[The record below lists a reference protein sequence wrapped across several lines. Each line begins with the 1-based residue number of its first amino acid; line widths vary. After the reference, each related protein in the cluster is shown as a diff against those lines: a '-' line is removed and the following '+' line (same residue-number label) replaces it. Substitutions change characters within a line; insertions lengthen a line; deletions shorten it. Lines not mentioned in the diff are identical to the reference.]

1 MKTFKV
7 TYPNGKTDEINSDD
21 ATVEALCNSHFGS
34 SWEVAQE
41 HGASVEME
49 EFTPPEPG
57 TDMTLESAF
66 GINKPLTEAE
76 QKERELLEQEARDL
90 AESERLEVERVEVE
104 NTQSGSQVDPQNTSG
119 TATAPAPTTGVETPQ
134 DAAQK

>member
-7 TYPNGKTDEINSDD
+7 TYPNGKTAEINSDD
-21 ATVEALCNSHFGS
+21 ASVEAFCNSHFGS

-41 HGASVEME
+41 HGATVEME

-57 TDMTLESAF
+57 EDVTLESAF
-66 GINKPLTEAE
+66 GINKP
-76 QKERELLEQEARDL
+76 
-90 AESERLEVERVEVE
+90 VEVE

-119 TATAPAPTTGVETPQ
+119 TATAPAPTTGAENTQ
-134 DAAQK
+134 DADQNTSGPATPAPAPTTGAETMQDDAQK